1 MAGMIRTLLGLI
13 MPLRSHPSENCR
25 DDTPLYFKRGT
36 IKAFAS
42 ENIQEKN
49 DLLFCKAHVVCVHQF
64 LVYLLSNVFWG
75 HFSPRFLSSRS
86 RVFPLHSRF
95 LRVFLFYLSELI
107 EKAYFQG
114 WLLIL
119 LLIFHLK
126 KSVFSM
132 SFQLQL
138 EVQFSPCQ
146 ILIFWQFLGFCPSVQ
161 HQ

>member
-1 MAGMIRTLLGLI
+1 MIRTLLVLLCLYEVI
-13 MPLRSHPSENCR
+13 HQKIAEM
-25 DDTPLYFKRGT
+25 TPLYFKRGT

-86 RVFPLHSRF
+86 RVFPSTFSLSF
-95 LRVFLFYLSELI
+95 VFLFYLSELI

-126 KSVFSM
+126 KM
-132 SFQLQL
+132 SFQ
-138 EVQFSPCQ
+138 CQ
-146 ILIFWQFLGFCPSVQ
+146 IFAFLGSQISVVCCWNI
-161 HQ
+161 

>member
-1 MAGMIRTLLGLI
+1 MAGMIRTLLVLLCLYEVI
-13 MPLRSHPSENCR
+13 HQKIAEM
-25 DDTPLYFKRGT
+25 TPLHFKRGT

-49 DLLFCKAHVVCVHQF
+49 DLLFCKAHECVHQF

-86 RVFPLHSRF
+86 RVFSSPYILAFVRIS
-95 LRVFLFYLSELI
+95 LYLSELI

>member
-1 MAGMIRTLLGLI
+1 

-86 RVFPLHSRF
+86 RVFSSPYILAFVRIS
-95 LRVFLFYLSELI
+95 
-107 EKAYFQG
+107 
-114 WLLIL
+114 L
-119 LLIFHLK
+119 LLIWVNRESLLSRMIANLTTHLSLK

-138 EVQFSPCQ
+138 ELQFSPCQ